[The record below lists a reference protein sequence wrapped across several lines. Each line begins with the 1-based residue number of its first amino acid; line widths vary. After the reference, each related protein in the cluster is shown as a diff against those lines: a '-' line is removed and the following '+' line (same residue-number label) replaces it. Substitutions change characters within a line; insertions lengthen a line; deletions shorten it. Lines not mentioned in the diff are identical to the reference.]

1 MGTGLQ
7 PGIVLGGVG
16 GGARARE
23 FAHVESALFRKS
35 SNSGLH
41 RGWSPNYESPEE
53 FDLQPPDASTE
64 TFRP

>member
-1 MGTGLQ
+1 MRTRLQ
-7 PGIVLGGVG
+7 PGIVFGGVG
-16 GGARARE
+16 GAACARE
-23 FAHVESALFRKS
+23 STQVESALLRKS